1 MMRFSARKIVGTVCI
16 CIVCS
21 TAVLLQGC
29 TTGKIKVQNTAEI
42 NEQSSVSQ
50 NNESM
55 DKDSNVMRNS
65 EKAAQDSSILE
76 NDKKAAQDSSI
87 LQNDEKADQ
96 DSNTAQRNEK
106 ADQNKSVLQ
115 DDEKA
120 DNSSQTLQN
129 NLSSDNNASQE
140 TLYTFTDDLG
150 REVTVTSYHRVAVL
164 IGSFTDIWLL
174 SGGTVV
180 AAARDSWTSFDLGL
194 DESVVNIGSH
204 VEPDVEQLIAANP
217 DFVIASANT
226 EADLALEELLT
237 NANITVAYFAVS
249 NFDDYLHMLKIC
261 TDITG
266 RTDLYQQ
273 NGLAVKA
280 QIEAVRERSHQRIEQ
295 GEIMPKVLFLRASA
309 GAIRAKGSEGNIGG
323 EMLADLG
330 CINIADSD
338 NSLLEDLSMEAVI
351 TANPDIILITTQGT
365 DTEAIQKNVEE
376 TLLNNPAWAALE
388 AVKTGK
394 YFMIEKELYNLK
406 PNARWGEAYEKLE
419 KLVFG

>member
-1 MMRFSARKIVGTVCI
+1 MMMFSVRKIVGTVCI
-16 CIVCS
+16 CMVCS

-29 TTGKIKVQNTAEI
+29 TTGKTKVQNTAEI
-42 NEQSSVSQ
+42 NGQSSVSQ
-50 NNESM
+50 NNASM
-55 DKDSNVMRNS
+55 DKDSNAMRYN
-65 EKAAQDSSILE
+65 E
-76 NDKKAAQDSSI
+76 KAAQDSSI
-87 LQNDEKADQ
+87 LQNDEKVIQ
-96 DSNTAQRNEK
+96 DSNTVQSNEK
-106 ADQNKSVLQ
+106 ADKNNSVLQ
-115 DDEKA
+115 GDEKA
-120 DNSSQTLQN
+120 DNSPQTHHN

-140 TLYTFTDDLG
+140 ILYTFTDDLG
-150 REVTVTSYHRVAVL
+150 REVTVSSYHRVAVL

-266 RTDLYQQ
+266 RADLYQQ

-280 QIEAVRERSHQRIEQ
+280 QIESVRERSHQRKEQ

-351 TANPDIILITTQGT
+351 TANPDIILITT
-365 DTEAIQKNVEE
+365 DRKSV
-376 TLLNNPAWAALE
+376 
-388 AVKTGK
+388 V
-394 YFMIEKELYNLK
+394 
-406 PNARWGEAYEKLE
+406 
-419 KLVFG
+419 

>member
-1 MMRFSARKIVGTVCI
+1 MMFSVRKIVGTVCI
-16 CIVCS
+16 CMVCS

-29 TTGKIKVQNTAEI
+29 TTGKTKVQNTAEI
-42 NEQSSVSQ
+42 NGQSSVSQ
-50 NNESM
+50 NNASM
-55 DKDSNVMRNS
+55 DKDSNAMRYN
-65 EKAAQDSSILE
+65 E
-76 NDKKAAQDSSI
+76 KAAQDSSI
-87 LQNDEKADQ
+87 LQNDEKVIQ
-96 DSNTAQRNEK
+96 DSNTVQSNEK
-106 ADQNKSVLQ
+106 ADKNNSVLQ
-115 DDEKA
+115 GDEKA
-120 DNSSQTLQN
+120 DNSPQTHHN

-140 TLYTFTDDLG
+140 ILYTFTDDLG
-150 REVTVTSYHRVAVL
+150 REVTVSSYHRVAVL

-217 DFVIASANT
+217 DFVIASSNT

-280 QIEAVRERSHQRIEQ
+280 QIESVRERSHQRKEQ

-394 YFMIEKELYNLK
+394 YFMIEKELYNLI
-406 PNARWGEAYEKLE
+406 RWTCL
-419 KLVFG
+419 LIFT

>member
-1 MMRFSARKIVGTVCI
+1 MMFSVRKIVGTVCI
-16 CIVCS
+16 CMVCS

-29 TTGKIKVQNTAEI
+29 TTGKTKVQNTAEI
-42 NEQSSVSQ
+42 NGQSSVSQ
-50 NNESM
+50 NNASM
-55 DKDSNVMRNS
+55 DKDSNAMRYN
-65 EKAAQDSSILE
+65 E
-76 NDKKAAQDSSI
+76 KAAQDSSI
-87 LQNDEKADQ
+87 LQNDEKVNQ
-96 DSNTAQRNEK
+96 DSNTVQSNEK
-106 ADQNKSVLQ
+106 ADKNNSVLQ
-115 DDEKA
+115 GDEKA
-120 DNSSQTLQN
+120 DNSPQTHHN

-140 TLYTFTDDLG
+140 ILYTFTDDLG
-150 REVTVTSYHRVAVL
+150 REVTVSSYHRVAVL

-266 RTDLYQQ
+266 RADLYQQ

-280 QIEAVRERSHQRIEQ
+280 QIESVRERSHQRKEQ

-419 KLVFG
+419 KLLFG

>member
-1 MMRFSARKIVGTVCI
+1 MRKFSIRKSVRTVCV
-16 CIVCS
+16 CIICS

-29 TTGKIKVQNTAEI
+29 TTGRMKIQNTAEI
-42 NEQSSVSQ
+42 NEQS
-50 NNESM
+50 N
-55 DKDSNVMRNS
+55 
-65 EKAAQDSSILE
+65 
-76 NDKKAAQDSSI
+76 I
-87 LQNDEKADQ
+87 LQNDEKAD
-96 DSNTAQRNEK
+96 NTP
-106 ADQNKSVLQ
+106 
-115 DDEKA
+115 
-120 DNSSQTLQN
+120 QTYQN
-129 NLSSDNNASQE
+129 NNTFVEDNASQE
-140 TLYTFTDDLG
+140 TSYTFTDDLG

-164 IGSFTDIWLL
+164 IGSFTDIWQL

-226 EADLALEELLT
+226 EADLELEELLT
-237 NANITVAYFAVS
+237 NANIPVAYFAVS

-266 RTDLYQQ
+266 RYDLYQQ

-280 QIEAVRERSHQRIEQ
+280 QIESVRERSHQRKEQ

-351 TANPDIILITTQGT
+351 TANPDIILITTQGN

-394 YFMIEKELYNLK
+394 YFMLEKELYNLK

-419 KLVFG
+419 KILFE

>member
-1 MMRFSARKIVGTVCI
+1 MMMFSVRKIVGTVCI
-16 CIVCS
+16 CMVCS

-29 TTGKIKVQNTAEI
+29 TTGKTKVQNTAEI
-42 NEQSSVSQ
+42 NGQSSVSQ
-50 NNESM
+50 NNASM
-55 DKDSNVMRNS
+55 DKDSNAMRYN
-65 EKAAQDSSILE
+65 E
-76 NDKKAAQDSSI
+76 KAAQDSSI
-87 LQNDEKADQ
+87 LQNDEKVIQ
-96 DSNTAQRNEK
+96 DSNTVQSNEK
-106 ADQNKSVLQ
+106 ADKNNSVLQ
-115 DDEKA
+115 GDEKA
-120 DNSSQTLQN
+120 DNSPQTHHN

-140 TLYTFTDDLG
+140 ILYTFTDDLG
-150 REVTVTSYHRVAVL
+150 REVTVSSYHRVAVL

-280 QIEAVRERSHQRIEQ
+280 QIESVRERSHQRKEQ

-419 KLVFG
+419 KLLFG

>member
-1 MMRFSARKIVGTVCI
+1 MMMFSVRKIVGTVCI
-16 CIVCS
+16 WMVCS
-21 TAVLLQGC
+21 TVVLLQGC
-29 TTGKIKVQNTAEI
+29 TTGKTKVQNTAEI
-42 NEQSSVSQ
+42 NGQSSVSQ
-50 NNESM
+50 NNASM
-55 DKDSNVMRNS
+55 DKDSNAMRNN
-65 EKAAQDSSILE
+65 EQ
-76 NDKKAAQDSSI
+76 AAQDSSI
-87 LQNDEKADQ
+87 LQNDEKVIQ
-96 DSNTAQRNEK
+96 DSNTVQSNEK
-106 ADQNKSVLQ
+106 ADKNNSVLQ
-115 DDEKA
+115 GDEKA
-120 DNSSQTLQN
+120 DNSPQTHHN

-140 TLYTFTDDLG
+140 ILYTFTDDLG
-150 REVTVTSYHRVAVL
+150 REVTVSSYHRVAVL

-280 QIEAVRERSHQRIEQ
+280 QIESVRERSHQRKEQ

-419 KLVFG
+419 KLLFG

>member
-1 MMRFSARKIVGTVCI
+1 MMMFSVRKIVGTVCI
-16 CIVCS
+16 WMVCS
-21 TAVLLQGC
+21 TVVLLQGC
-29 TTGKIKVQNTAEI
+29 TTGKTKVQNTAEI
-42 NEQSSVSQ
+42 NGQSSVSQ

-55 DKDSNVMRNS
+55 DKDSNAMRNN
-65 EKAAQDSSILE
+65 EQ
-76 NDKKAAQDSSI
+76 AAQDSSI
-87 LQNDEKADQ
+87 LQNDEKVIQ
-96 DSNTAQRNEK
+96 DSNTVQSNEK
-106 ADQNKSVLQ
+106 ADKNNSVLQ
-115 DDEKA
+115 GDEKA
-120 DNSSQTLQN
+120 DNSPQTHQN
-129 NLSSDNNASQE
+129 NLSSDNNVSQE
-140 TLYTFTDDLG
+140 ILYTFTDDLG
-150 REVTVTSYHRVAVL
+150 REVTVTSHHRVAVL

-280 QIEAVRERSHQRIEQ
+280 QIESVRERSHQRKEQ

-419 KLVFG
+419 KLLFG

>member
-1 MMRFSARKIVGTVCI
+1 MMFSVRKIVGTVCI
-16 CIVCS
+16 CMVCS

-29 TTGKIKVQNTAEI
+29 TTGKTKVQNTAEI
-42 NEQSSVSQ
+42 NGQSSVSQ
-50 NNESM
+50 NNASM
-55 DKDSNVMRNS
+55 DKDSNAMRYN
-65 EKAAQDSSILE
+65 E
-76 NDKKAAQDSSI
+76 KAAQDSSI
-87 LQNDEKADQ
+87 LQNDEKVIQ
-96 DSNTAQRNEK
+96 DSNTVQSNEK
-106 ADQNKSVLQ
+106 ADKNNSVLQ
-115 DDEKA
+115 GDEKA
-120 DNSSQTLQN
+120 DNSPQTHHN

-140 TLYTFTDDLG
+140 ILYTFTDDLG
-150 REVTVTSYHRVAVL
+150 REVTVSSYHRVAVL

-280 QIEAVRERSHQRIEQ
+280 QIESVRERSHQRKEQ

-419 KLVFG
+419 KLLFG